1 MRLSQLVADLQ
12 SQLELFGVIRW
23 CGCDTRIRLDL
34 EALRVSLAFHCE
46 LYLVGSRRHLWTT
59 SFTGPKD
66 HSRKPHCVRISR
78 VPNKTIEPDI
88 DGHSRR
94 STATKTTTLSG
105 RRCGSWSSSFRTL
118 HFRRKLP
125 D

>member
-1 MRLSQLVADLQ
+1 MGLTQLVADLQ
-12 SQLELFGVIRW
+12 PQLELFGVIRW
-23 CGCDTRIRLDL
+23 YGRYARIRLDL
-34 EALRVSLAFHCE
+34 EILRVSLAIDCEFH
-46 LYLVGSRRHLWTT
+46 LVGARRHLWTT

-66 HSRKPHCVRISR
+66 HSRKPHCVGKSR
-78 VPNKTIEPDI
+78 VPNKAIEPDI

-118 HFRRKLP
+118 HFRR
-125 D
+125 